1 MFISGA
7 WSHREATVMARHLTR
22 VGHTEPPCLT
32 DADCTGAGSVNRPN
46 VCVEEVCRPRPL
58 FPFNSVDLAG
68 TLSAFI
74 CIVISSGMSARTRMQ
89 LIDYEVMVMM
99 EPMTLAG
106 TIIGVSMNKVCPE
119 WIITML
125 LVALLSKT
133 SHRMMQKGKTI
144 WNQEAVKDRRRQETV
159 LQQWTDVVRAA
170 KMSPAVVACAKQWLA
185 VTNQRRKKEDEA
197 DSRLSSTEVA
207 LSMANPIDDEDSDF
221 DDDKVSDDEF
231 LLKKAH
237 LMSLNGVVIKPPQ
250 VAALEEL
257 HEYKRSIPWGDL
269 SVLLVAWIGLFAY
282 SILKGGHGAPSIIGL
297 VCGSMAY
304 WSLTMLAFPFF
315 VSVTSYFGFKILHRH
330 ELMQSCGYTLFIVL
344 GMLPYDYAAWYGAV
358 GFVGGIVGQLGL
370 SYLIR
375 RFRKTAFVLFVI
387 AGVIGVSGSVMG
399 VLGVRDILNHGFRG
413 FRSLCYNV

>member
-170 KMSPAVVACAKQWLA
+170 KTSPAVVACAKQWLT

-207 LSMANPIDDEDSDF
+207 LSMANPIDDEDSDL
-221 DDDKVSDDEF
+221 DDDNVSDDEF

-250 VAALEEL
+250 VAGLEEL

-297 VCGSMAY
+297 VCGS
-304 WSLTMLAFPFF
+304 LTMLAFPFF

-330 ELMQSCGYTLFIVL
+330 ELMQSCGYALFIVL

-375 RFRKTAFVLFVI
+375 RYRKTAFVLFVI